1 MVDQAIYSSLMMARA
16 NPTEAMKYV
25 LAYAQEMD
33 MIVVQQHIDLYVNSF
48 SFNIGAEGEEAVRTL
63 FSKAEE
69 AGLLPGSSLPLMAH
83 GS

>member
-1 MVDQAIYSSLMMARA
+1 
-16 NPTEAMKYV
+16 MKYV

-63 FSKAEE
+63 FDKAEE